1 MRALNS
7 TAWRNTRQQCTETRQ
22 RGAALGSS
30 ALELDGSAL
39 ELDGSVQSLLT
50 RAVTLGRLQT
60 VSEGLS
66 GGRQL
71 LGNCRPLSIDQTVR
85 LAD

>member
-1 MRALNS
+1 MRWNLA
-7 TAWRNTRQQCTETRQ
+7 AWCSTRQQ
-22 RGAALGSS
+22 GAGAQQLCAGARRS
-30 ALELDGSAL
+30 A
-39 ELDGSVQSLLT
+39 QSLLT

-71 LGNCRPLSIDQTVR
+71 LGNCRPLTLTRR
-85 LAD
+85 LGWLTRPNS